1 LNHDPTAVGEDPLPL
16 IPEAVGEH
24 RLPLSFV
31 GSGSEYF
38 RIWIVNLLLTL
49 VTLGLYYP
57 FAKVRRLRYF
67 HGATEVGGHPLSFHA
82 DPWKMLRGYLLVV
95 VLFAA
100 YGVAGQFSPVAGLV
114 AFCIIAALWPALW
127 HSSLRFRLANTGWR
141 GLRLHFTGSRGGA
154 YRALAPGFA
163 LALVL
168 VAGTALLPAE
178 GVEPGTPAQA
188 LGPGFWLVGLLP
200 LLMALATPALLW
212 LMRRY
217 QQGHLALGAEETRFE
232 VGMGRF
238 YGLGLRVLGLTML
251 AAFVAGLLAA
261 LLAFGSGMGGNAGG
275 AGEPPSVANLLFML
289 VPVLV
294 VFVVFQAAIG
304 PYFISRLQNLVWN
317 GTRSAHL
324 RFESALR
331 FRALAALT
339 LRNWLL
345 IVITLGL
352 YFPFAAI
359 ATARLRLQ
367 AVALVSTLHP
377 DALFSQVERMS
388 ESAAGDAAADI
399 AGIDLGL

>member
-1 LNHDPTAVGEDPLPL
+1 VDHDPTAAGEQ
-16 IPEAVGEH
+16 
-24 RLPLSFV
+24 RLPIRFI

-95 VLFAA
+95 LMFAA
-100 YGVAGQFSPVAGLV
+100 YGGAGYFSPVAGVL

-141 GLRLHFTGSRGGA
+141 GLRLHFTGTRGGA
-154 YRALAPGFA
+154 YRALAPGIVAAFLVV
-163 LALVL
+163 LAGLLGPTPEAGAAPDVPPPELTLVQW
-168 VAGTALLPAE
+168 VAVLLP
-178 GVEPGTPAQA
+178 V
-188 LGPGFWLVGLLP
+188 LMLP
-200 LLMALATPALLW
+200 ATPALLW

-217 QQGHLALGAEETRFE
+217 QQGHLALGAEQTRFD
-232 VGMGRF
+232 VRLRRF
-238 YGLGLRVLGLTML
+238 YFVALKALALLMVFGFVVGLVAAVVGGGL
-251 AAFVAGLLAA
+251 AA
-261 LLAFGSGMGGNAGG
+261 
-275 AGEPPSVANLLFML
+275 AGEGYGLVKVLFTL
-289 VPVLV
+289 VPAMVVLLLLQV
-294 VFVVFQAAIG
+294 VVL
-304 PYFISRLQNLVWN
+304 PYFVTRLQNLVWN
-317 GTRSAHL
+317 GTRSRHIGFASTL
-324 RFESALR
+324 RVR
-331 FRALAALT
+331 RMMALA

-345 IVITLGL
+345 IIVTLGL
-352 YFPFAAI
+352 YFPFAAV

-367 AVALVSTLHP
+367 AVALSSELDP
-377 DALFSQVERMS
+377 DELFSQAERGH

>member
-1 LNHDPTAVGEDPLPL
+1 MNDGTTAD
-16 IPEAVGEH
+16 GEH
-24 RLPLSFV
+24 RLRISFV

-100 YGVAGQFSPVAGLV
+100 YGVAGQFSAVAGLV

-154 YRALAPGFA
+154 YVALAPGFA
-163 LALVL
+163 LVL
-168 VAGTALLPAE
+168 VASTALLPA
-178 GVEPGTPAQA
+178 GDAEPGTPAQE
-188 LGPGFWLVGLLP
+188 LGPGFWLVALLP

-275 AGEPPSVANLLFML
+275 AGGAGEPPSLANLLFML

-304 PYFISRLQNLVWN
+304 PYLISRLQNLVWN

-352 YFPFAAI
+352 YFPFAAV